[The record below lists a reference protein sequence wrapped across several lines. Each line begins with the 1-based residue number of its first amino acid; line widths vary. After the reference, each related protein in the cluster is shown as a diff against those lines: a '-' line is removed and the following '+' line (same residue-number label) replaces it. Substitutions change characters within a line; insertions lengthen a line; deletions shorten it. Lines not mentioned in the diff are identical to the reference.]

1 MKSEE
6 NKLIFNKN
14 DHNGDKYIS
23 KTTFTL
29 KFSEKDVKI
38 VFSMN

>member
-14 DHNGDKYIS
+14 DHNGDQFIS

>member
-6 NKLIFNKN
+6 NKITFNKN
-14 DHNGDKYIS
+14 DHNGESYIS

-38 VFSMN
+38 IFSMT